1 MRIITT
7 LLPIFRSNISV
18 FLLNI
23 LLKVKSSLSN
33 QQFEQRKD
41 GILLYSNFI
50 TKSVAAGNRIEGQV
64 EEIPQFE

>member
-1 MRIITT
+1 M
-7 LLPIFRSNISV
+7 
-18 FLLNI
+18 
-23 LLKVKSSLSN
+23 SN